1 MMIARPLSRT
11 PASTAV
17 AAVALAA
24 FVAIAGGCSVLS
36 RPAPVKNVFLIDAPA
51 PPAAA
56 SMHPGTL
63 QVRAVNLAAQF
74 RGRSFVYRETDLRY
88 VADFYS
94 EFLVAPGAMLGE
106 ATARGLERARV
117 FARVV
122 PPGAP
127 PDGNFVLDGFADAF
141 YIDLRDASK
150 AVAEVSV
157 TFFLSR
163 SDPATPVPFWSKQY
177 QRRVPANGPGAD
189 AQAAALSAAFADI
202 TAELARDLAAL
213 ALPKP

>member
-1 MMIARPLSRT
+1 MMTARPLCRICT
-11 PASTAV
+11 PTTV

-24 FVAIAGGCSVLS
+24 FVAIAGGCSWS
-36 RPAPVKNVFLIDAPA
+36 RPAPVKQVFLIDAPTP
-51 PPAAA
+51 PPAA
-56 SMHPGTL
+56 STHPGTL
-63 QVRAVNLAAQF
+63 QVRTVNLAAQF

-88 VADFYS
+88 AADFYN

-127 PDGNFVLDGFADAF
+127 PEGNFVLDGFADAF
-141 YIDLRDASK
+141 YVDVRDPDKS
-150 AVAEVSV
+150 VADVSV
-157 TFFLSR
+157 SFFLSR
-163 SDPATPVPFWSKQY
+163 SDPAAPVPFWSKQY
-177 QRRVPANGPGAD
+177 QRRVPASAPGAD
-189 AQAAALSAAFADI
+189 AQAAALSAAFGDI
-202 TAELARDLAAL
+202 TAELARDLSAL